1 MKYLLSSLVVLASFC
16 VYAQTET
23 DIQLAQHYY
32 LNGEFSK
39 AQGYYEKLYLN
50 APTKVY
56 FSRYLDCLI
65 NTGDKKGAEKLYKK
79 QIAIQPEDI
88 ALKIQFYFFYEQSN
102 ELDKAKKVKNDV
114 AKQPLYDPKQVQD
127 ILSSLLAID
136 KYEWAMDIVDNAK
149 KNLKYYPYEVWY
161 AQIYLAQGK
170 NLLAVEEYIKA
181 LQKKP
186 DLKESIQIEIASR
199 FDFSLENDE
208 IKSVKNTFLS
218 ASQKDPNNLVYS
230 EMLIWFFLQSRNFKA
245 AFLQVS
251 ALERRV
257 NGDGSFLIDFGS
269 TCLENEEFTMAK
281 DAFKEVI
288 AANMP
293 RRDDAQRML
302 LNTYFTSLT
311 TNRNATKSE
320 LDEILSLYKT
330 TLERIGNASTSVD
343 MTLAYG
349 EILAFYANRAEEARS
364 VLETGLSR
372 KGLTDIQ
379 KAKVKMKLAD
389 VLVLMD
395 SIWDAS
401 ILYMQ
406 IDSDF
411 KFESIGNEAKFKN
424 ARVFYFDGEF
434 DYAQAQLDVLKEAT
448 SKFISND
455 AMQLSLLILENYGL
469 DSNYE
474 AMSDYA
480 KSELLIEQHRFAE
493 AFIRLDSIPMK
504 FPETVLRDEIIY
516 AKAKAEMSQGH
527 WEEAFSFFEQVST
540 NFPSELLADDA
551 LYNMARIHQNH
562 LKKPEAAMEN
572 YLKILNDYPGSI
584 YNEDVRMQI
593 RKLRGDKISE

>member
-1 MKYLLSSLVVLASFC
+1 MVVLASFC

-79 QIAIQPEDI
+79 QISIQPEDI

-170 NLLAVEEYIKA
+170 NLQAVEEYIKA

-288 AANMP
+288 AANML

-311 TNRNATKSE
+311 TDRNATKGE

-343 MTLAYG
+343 MTLAYS

-480 KSELLIEQHRFAE
+480 KSELLIEQHRFSE
-493 AFIRLDSIPMK
+493 AFIRLDS
-504 FPETVLRDEIIY
+504 Y
-516 AKAKAEMSQGH
+516 
-527 WEEAFSFFEQVST
+527 
-540 NFPSELLADDA
+540 
-551 LYNMARIHQNH
+551 
-562 LKKPEAAMEN
+562 
-572 YLKILNDYPGSI
+572 
-584 YNEDVRMQI
+584 
-593 RKLRGDKISE
+593 

>member
-199 FDFSLENDE
+199 YDFSLENDE

-379 KAKVKMKLAD
+379 KAKIKMKLAD
-389 VLVLMD
+389 VMVLMD

-527 WEEAFSFFEQVST
+527 WEEAFSCFEQVST
-540 NFPSELLADDA
+540 NFPTELLADDA

>member
-1 MKYLLSSLVVLASFC
+1 MVVLASFC

-79 QIAIQPEDI
+79 QISIQPEDI

-170 NLLAVEEYIKA
+170 NLQAVEEYIKA

-269 TCLENEEFTMAK
+269 TCLE
-281 DAFKEVI
+281 
-288 AANMP
+288 
-293 RRDDAQRML
+293 
-302 LNTYFTSLT
+302 
-311 TNRNATKSE
+311 TKS
-320 LDEILSLYKT
+320 LPWQR
-330 TLERIGNASTSVD
+330 TL
-343 MTLAYG
+343 L
-349 EILAFYANRAEEARS
+349 
-364 VLETGLSR
+364 R
-372 KGLTDIQ
+372 K
-379 KAKVKMKLAD
+379 
-389 VLVLMD
+389 
-395 SIWDAS
+395 
-401 ILYMQ
+401 
-406 IDSDF
+406 
-411 KFESIGNEAKFKN
+411 
-424 ARVFYFDGEF
+424 
-434 DYAQAQLDVLKEAT
+434 
-448 SKFISND
+448 
-455 AMQLSLLILENYGL
+455 
-469 DSNYE
+469 
-474 AMSDYA
+474 
-480 KSELLIEQHRFAE
+480 
-493 AFIRLDSIPMK
+493 
-504 FPETVLRDEIIY
+504 
-516 AKAKAEMSQGH
+516 
-527 WEEAFSFFEQVST
+527 
-540 NFPSELLADDA
+540 
-551 LYNMARIHQNH
+551 
-562 LKKPEAAMEN
+562 
-572 YLKILNDYPGSI
+572 
-584 YNEDVRMQI
+584 
-593 RKLRGDKISE
+593 

>member
-32 LNGEFSK
+32 LNGDFSK

-149 KNLKYYPYEVWY
+149 KNFKYYPYEVWY

-199 FDFSLENDE
+199 YDFSLENDE

-389 VLVLMD
+389 VMVLMD

-448 SKFISND
+448 SKLISND

-540 NFPSELLADDA
+540 NFPTELLADDA

>member
-1 MKYLLSSLVVLASFC
+1 MKYLLSFLVVLASFC

-79 QIAIQPEDI
+79 QISIQPEDI

-170 NLLAVEEYIKA
+170 NLQAVEEYIKA

-288 AANMP
+288 AANML

-311 TNRNATKSE
+311 TDRNATKGE

-343 MTLAYG
+343 MTLAYS

-480 KSELLIEQHRFAE
+480 KSELLIEQHRFSE
-493 AFIRLDSIPMK
+493 AFIRLDSIPLK

-551 LYNMARIHQNH
+551 LYNMARIHQIH

-584 YNEDVRMQI
+584 YNEDVRIQI